1 MINLDFRN
9 PSPIYIQI
17 RDGFKKLIIS
27 GSLAENEPLPS
38 VRRLAS
44 EMAINPN
51 TIQRAYSEL
60 EAEGFTYSI
69 PGKGSFVAETGGK
82 KSARKAELIFR
93 LRDIF
98 AELRQ
103 LGATQDEIK
112 KLTDDFAGSNY
123 PGMPGGEKND

>member
-1 MINLDFRN
+1 MISLDFRN

-17 RDGFKKLIIS
+17 RDGFKKLILS
-27 GSLAENEPLPS
+27 GTLAENEPLPS

-69 PGKGSFVAETGGK
+69 PGKGCFVAEPGGK
-82 KSARKAELIFR
+82 RSARRAELISR
-93 LRDIF
+93 LKDILS
-98 AELRQ
+98 ELVQ
-103 LGATQDEIK
+103 LGAAPDELKELI
-112 KLTDDFAGSNY
+112 DDCAFGDASNTAG
-123 PGMPGGEKND
+123 GKADD